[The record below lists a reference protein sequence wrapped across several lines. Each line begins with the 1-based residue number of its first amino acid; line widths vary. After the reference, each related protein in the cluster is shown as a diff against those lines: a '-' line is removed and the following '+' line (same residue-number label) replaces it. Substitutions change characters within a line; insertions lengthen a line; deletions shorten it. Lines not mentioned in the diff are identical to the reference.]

1 PQHPTVDGVEAVNLA
16 IGIGHYDDF
25 AVDGRVLWNDSAAA
39 ARRADALAGIA
50 DVRAAPVIDREMVL
64 VVSASDRMIALDR
77 RIGDRLWEREI
88 GGVETPWAGG
98 DYFFMITS
106 DNELIC
112 IDRIDG
118 GVVWVRKL
126 PRFEDEADREGRIL
140 WRGPLLASDRLIVAG
155 SHGEMW
161 AVSPY
166 DGRVLGVQNLDAQPA
181 AAPIVAN
188 GALHVLTLDG
198 RLNGFR

>member
-1 PQHPTVDGVEAVNLA
+1 
-16 IGIGHYDDF
+16 
-25 AVDGRVLWNDSAAA
+25 
-39 ARRADALAGIA
+39 
-50 DVRAAPVIDREMVL
+50 
-64 VVSASDRMIALDR
+64 MIALDR

-98 DYFFMITS
+98 DYFFMLTRN
-106 DNELIC
+106 DELIAL
-112 IDRIDG
+112 DRADG

-126 PRFEDEADREGRIL
+126 PSYENENAREGAIR

-155 SHGEMW
+155 SNGEMW

-166 DGRVLGVQNLDAQPA
+166 DGRVLGVQDLNAQPA

-188 GALHVLTLDG
+188 GALHVLTRDG
-198 RLNGFR
+198 RLRGFR

>member
-1 PQHPTVDGVEAVNLA
+1 
-16 IGIGHYDDF
+16 
-25 AVDGRVLWNDSAAA
+25 
-39 ARRADALAGIA
+39 
-50 DVRAAPVIDREMVL
+50 
-64 VVSASDRMIALDR
+64 MIALDR
-77 RIGDRLWEREI
+77 GGGEGLWEREI

-98 DYFFMITS
+98 DYFFMVTS
-106 DNELIC
+106 GDELIAV
-112 IDRIDG
+112 DRSDG

-126 PRFEDEADREGRIL
+126 PSYEDERDRDGPIR

-161 AVSPY
+161 AVDPY
-166 DGRVLGVQNLDAQPA
+166 NGRVLGVQELDARPA

-198 RLNGFR
+198 RLRGFR